1 MGQKSMT
8 RGPKLSAAWF
18 GDASAARKYTPTSAD
33 QRQVMFHMRLF
44 QAENG
49 MTSPV

>member
-8 RGPKLSAAWF
+8 RGPKLPVGRF
-18 GDASAARKYTPTSAD
+18 DGASAVRGCTPTSAD

>member
-1 MGQKSMT
+1 MT

-18 GDASAARKYTPTSAD
+18 GDASAVRGYTPTSAD